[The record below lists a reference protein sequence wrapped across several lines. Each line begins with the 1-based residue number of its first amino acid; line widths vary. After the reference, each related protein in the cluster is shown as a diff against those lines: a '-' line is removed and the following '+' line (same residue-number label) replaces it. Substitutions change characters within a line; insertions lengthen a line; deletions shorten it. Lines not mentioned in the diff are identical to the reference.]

1 MYLSLLKNGWIKV
14 SCLQVRTRGKKISL
28 WLEKKDLKLAVQP
41 RKLNYGPG
49 LTFVTFYEQVI

>member
-14 SCLQVRTRGKKISL
+14 SCLQVRPRGRKIFAMVR
-28 WLEKKDLKLAVQP
+28 KKDLKLAVQP

-49 LTFVTFYEQVI
+49 LTFVTF